1 MRYFFLQDATTRK
14 RIRKCRVREYFYG
27 RQATTAALSTSLY
40 SPERKEAVPINS
52 FVFLQVGGVQ
62 LTQGMRIIGDT
73 THQDTCKLIRVTPTA
88 DFAFRLLA
96 VLNTDGLDAAL
107 ASTSGSSSRSGAL
120 AGAAGAEVP
129 QQLLS
134 ANVAGFIHVV
144 QIDIDNGVMTL
155 LYPCQGTL
163 PSNYLLVGSVK
174 WVE

>member
-1 MRYFFLQDATTRK
+1 M
-14 RIRKCRVREYFYG
+14 
-27 RQATTAALSTSLY
+27 
-40 SPERKEAVPINS
+40 
-52 FVFLQVGGVQ
+52 Q

-88 DFAFRLLA
+88 DFAYRLLA
-96 VLNTDGLDAAL
+96 VLNTDGLDAAI
-107 ASTSGSSSRSGAL
+107 TSSAATAATSRGGGSGA
-120 AGAAGAEVP
+120 AAAGGEVP